1 MAKSQAIKASR
12 VVLYLVLLIATV
24 FFLFPIYMLVVT
36 SLKSLREVYATASYS
51 PPHHI
56 DLAGFATAW
65 QGLDQGFLASVS
77 FTVPAVA
84 LSVFLGSLAGF
95 ALTKLKF
102 RGANTVFMLMLLG
115 MFLPYQVVLI
125 PLVRLMAR
133 LHLYGTIWSLIITH
147 VAYGAPITTM
157 IFRNFYSGIPTVLV
171 ESGQVDGA
179 TFWQIYTRVIVPVSI
194 PGAVVALTW
203 QFTNIWNNFL
213 FGLVLG
219 ANPSIRPVTVAL
231 NNLAGTELSQW
242 NTLMAGALMT
252 ALPTLLVYLFLGR
265 YFVRGLLGG
274 AVKQ

>member
-1 MAKSQAIKASR
+1 MAKSQGIKASR
-12 VVLYLVLLIATV
+12 VVLYLILLVATV

>member
-1 MAKSQAIKASR
+1 MTRRRFRASR
-12 VVLYLVLLIATV
+12 FFLYLVLALAVV

-36 SLKSLREVYATASYS
+36 SLKSLREVYSTASYGL
-51 PPHHI
+51 PHHVN
-56 DLAGFATAW
+56 LSGFATAW
-65 QGLDQGFLASVS
+65 HGLRQGFLASVS
-77 FTVPAVA
+77 FTLPAVA

-102 RGANTVFMLMLLG
+102 RGANTVFMLMLFG

-125 PLVRLMAR
+125 PLVRLMAE

-147 VAYGAPITTM
+147 IAYGAPITTM
-157 IFRNFYSGIPTVLV
+157 IFRNFYSSIPTVLV
-171 ESGQVDGA
+171 ESGEVDGA
-179 TFWQIYTRVIVPVSI
+179 TFWQIYLRLIVPISI

-219 ANPSIRPVTVAL
+219 SSPSIRPVTVEL
-231 NNLAGTELSQW
+231 NNLLGTELSQW
-242 NTLMAGALMT
+242 NTLMAGALLT
-252 ALPTLLVYLFLGR
+252 AMPTLIVYLILGR